1 MSRSP
6 PKIVMLGLRGLPN
19 VQGGIEKHVEALAP
33 LLAAR
38 GFDVEVLARRPYRP
52 ADARHEWNG
61 VRLIWLPA
69 PRRKSLE
76 TVVHTLLGVM
86 EARRRNADILHM
98 HAIGPALWAPL
109 ARLLGLRVVVTHHGY
124 DYDRSKWKGFARNML
139 KLGERLGMRFANG
152 RIAVASGVAAT
163 MRQRYD
169 VPVAFIPNGVA
180 VTAAPTS
187 VAVLGR
193 FGLLPQRYLVTVG
206 RLVPEKRQL
215 DLISAFGALGDTR
228 YKLVIVGASDHPDAY
243 VREVEDAAAAVPNVV
258 MAGFQT
264 GTALAELFAHAA
276 LFVLPSSHEG
286 MPIAL
291 LEALGYG
298 LPVLASDIAAN
309 KELALPAA
317 DYFPLG
323 ERETLTAALRR
334 KLSEPMSGAAAAAQ
348 RARVLHDFDW
358 GNVAEQTAAVY
369 RSVLAGTADANA
381 AVSARSGSTS

>member
-1 MSRSP
+1 
-6 PKIVMLGLRGLPN
+6 
-19 VQGGIEKHVEALAP
+19 
-33 LLAAR
+33 
-38 GFDVEVLARRPYRP
+38 
-52 ADARHEWNG
+52 
-61 VRLIWLPA
+61 
-69 PRRKSLE
+69 
-76 TVVHTLLGVM
+76 
-86 EARRRNADILHM
+86 
-98 HAIGPALWAPL
+98 
-109 ARLLGLRVVVTHHGY
+109 
-124 DYDRSKWKGFARNML
+124 
-139 KLGERLGMRFANG
+139 MRFANG

-358 GNVAEQTAAVY
+358 GNVAGQTAAVY